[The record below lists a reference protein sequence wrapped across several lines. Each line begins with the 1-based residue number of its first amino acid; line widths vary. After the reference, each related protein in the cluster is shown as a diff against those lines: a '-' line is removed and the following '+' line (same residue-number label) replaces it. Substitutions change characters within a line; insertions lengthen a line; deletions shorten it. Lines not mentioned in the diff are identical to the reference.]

1 MFSLSHNEKARD
13 LIDSNESIMAYVQ
26 IIAKKLFDER
36 EKHEEVY
43 SADELDFEPKQLSQ
57 RAGSDIDIIG
67 ASYDEPFVFEDEPV
81 IEAQFKE
88 GSNGGF
94 RDYSVTQELH
104 DHLSPSYV
112 AFTTDGTPIKT
123 FFHAKTF
130 KDKLKKS
137 RRHILV
143 QPKKSTGSVHRIA
156 LSTVDRTPI
165 KEYQSCRMINLCH
178 SAHPH
183 TAKRVTVNEDI
194 ESEDLKQ
201 SVIAV
206 SRHDDDDEID
216 PVEFDSELYANFR
229 LNQSLSPPSIGFSP
243 RDISVTTH
251 CSNMLSVYG
260 RSPNTFSL
268 EKTIFGFTHF
278 TNHVH
283 FLPNSPPIMIG
294 VNQQSLPQTSVSIVL
309 SKKTD
314 MEIIEMNKASNAS
327 TNTDS
332 EMIYT
337 HKQIQNAAN
346 LDISVPKPLT
356 CPCSKPPS
364 LIGNSGTDKNS
375 LGMKPKKTNNV
386 EEDLKTVNNVFKK
399 PPVPVSNVT
408 CSVNG
413 ARSSEVGQRFIFQPQ
428 FKEDEPIKIDI
439 TIPVGQGITK
449 QPKNILKLSCQGL
462 LDDQNLHD
470 VWSPSGK
477 KSKKQKSSATI
488 LPTSKRLVLKSSG
501 RSLEIHKDKTNLL
514 KDLLSRGPI
523 KQFIS
528 QRTKD
533 SSSLLCRAESL
544 DFDITS
550 LSSMQSP
557 SRYSR
562 HIFKK
567 NSEIKKTSCDSSKIE
582 EIHFPR
588 SLDLLTDKPMNQL
601 VSGIKDILIRLKLD
615 PFAVDNTL
623 HRIKIR

>member
-13 LIDSNESIMAYVQ
+13 LIDTNESIMAYVQ
-26 IIAKKLFDER
+26 ILAKKLFDER

-57 RAGSDIDIIG
+57 RGGSDIDIIG
-67 ASYDEPFVFEDEPV
+67 ASDDEPFVLEDEPV
-81 IEAQFKE
+81 KEAQVKE

-94 RDYSVTQELH
+94 RDYSVTHKLH

-112 AFTTDGTPIKT
+112 AFTSDGIPIKT

-137 RRHILV
+137 RRRILV

-156 LSTVDRTPI
+156 LSTVDQTAI
-165 KEYQSCRMINLCH
+165 KEYQSCRMINLSH

-194 ESEDLKQ
+194 ESEDLIQ

-229 LNQSLSPPSIGFSP
+229 LNKSLSPPSIGFSP

-251 CSNMLSVYG
+251 SSNMLSPYG

-268 EKTIFGFTHF
+268 EYTMFGFTHF

-283 FLPNSPPIMIG
+283 FLPSSPPIMIG
-294 VNQQSLPQTSVSIVL
+294 VNQQSLPQTPVSIVL
-309 SKKTD
+309 GKKTD
-314 MEIIEMNKASNAS
+314 MEIIEMNKASSAS

-346 LDISVPKPLT
+346 ADISVPKPLT
-356 CPCSKPPS
+356 SPYSKPPS
-364 LIGNSGTDKNS
+364 LIGNRGTDKNS

-386 EEDLKTVNNVFKK
+386 EEDLKTVINVFKK
-399 PPVPVSNVT
+399 PPVPASNVT
-408 CSVNG
+408 CSVNR
-413 ARSSEVGQRFIFQPQ
+413 ARSPEVDQRFLFQPQ
-428 FKEDEPIKIDI
+428 FKEDKPIKVDI
-439 TIPVGQGITK
+439 TIPVGLRVRK
-449 QPKNILKLSCQGL
+449 QPKNILKWSSQGL
-462 LDDQNLHD
+462 LDDQNLND
-470 VWSPSGK
+470 VWSPSSK
-477 KSKKQKSSATI
+477 ESKKQKSSATF
-488 LPTSKRLVLKSSG
+488 LPISNRLVLKSSG
-501 RSLEIHKDKTNLL
+501 RSLTIHKDKSDLL
-514 KDLLSRGPI
+514 KDVLSRGPI
-523 KQFIS
+523 RQFVS
-528 QRTKD
+528 QLTRD
-533 SSSLLCRAESL
+533 SSSLLCKAESL

-550 LSSMQSP
+550 LSSMQSL

-562 HIFKK
+562 HLFKK
-567 NSEIKKTSCDSSKIE
+567 NSEIKNTFCDSSKIE

-601 VSGIKDILIRLKLD
+601 VSGIKDVLIQHNLD
-615 PFAVDNTL
+615 PFAVDNPL